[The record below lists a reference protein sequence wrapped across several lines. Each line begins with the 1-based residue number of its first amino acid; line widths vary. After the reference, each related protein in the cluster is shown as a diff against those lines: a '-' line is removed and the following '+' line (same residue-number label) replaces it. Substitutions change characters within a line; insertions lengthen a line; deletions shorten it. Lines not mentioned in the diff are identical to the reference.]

1 MKQDLKKAFGTV
13 IKTLREEQGISQQEL
28 ADYSE
33 VDRTYISDLER
44 GLYYP
49 TLNTVYK
56 LAEVLKR
63 KPYEVIQKV
72 DSLLNL

>member
-1 MKQDLKKAFGTV
+1 MKKLELKEAFGKV
-13 IKTLREEQGISQQEL
+13 IRELRDQRGLSQQEL

-33 VDRTYISDLER
+33 VDRTYLSDLER

-56 LAEVLKR
+56 LADILKI
-63 KPYEVIQKV
+63 KPHELIQKV
-72 DSLLNL
+72 DKEVL